1 MRVEDFDAVHD
12 VTTLADVQ
20 AALSKR
26 HDAGINAFW
35 LSHGSKKHPAI
46 SILVKGDLA
55 YVHYFPNEDHPGLAS
70 VAELPVPRPHETSIF
85 FVSPNEKVW
94 ILNGAV
100 VPFSDALKAAQE
112 FSVSRTLPKC
122 IRWNSLVHGE

>member
-1 MRVEDFDAVHD
+1 LRHD

-35 LSHGSKKHPAI
+35 LSHGSKKLPAI
-46 SILVKGDLA
+46 SILVKGDIA
-55 YVHYFPNEDHPGLAS
+55 YVHYFPNDDHPGFAS
-70 VAELPVPRPHETSIF
+70 VAKLPGPRPHETTIF
-85 FVSPNEKVW
+85 FVNPNEKVW

-100 VPFSDALKAAQE
+100 VPFSDALKAAEE
-112 FSVSRTLPKC
+112 FAISETMPRSIQWSEL
-122 IRWNSLVHGE
+122 